1 MCHYIHCRFLY
12 TMEAERGHGYG
23 RLMLKLELKRLL
35 AIHNLDLITIVADEN
50 EGSKALHHKLGFES
64 VCKVRWIAKKAT

>member
-1 MCHYIHCRFLY
+1 
-12 TMEAERGHGYG
+12 MEAERGHGYG
-23 RLMLKLELKRLL
+23 RMMLKLELKRLL